1 MLFVNG
7 WIPDY
12 SIILLKVIPDFLPV
26 FTRFRYCSLSE
37 YVQHM
42 YSIAFEMFFWID
54 LSCIFGTCLP
64 KYKST
69 NKRYVDGAELMDR
82 SVCST
87 YETLDEIDVL
97 AQSVTFDKI
106 RKATKELSNVVVRTP
121 TVRSPW
127 LSDYIGGNVFLK
139 LENLQIT
146 GSFKARGAYMCIKN
160 LSDAEKERGI
170 VTMSTGNHAQSVA
183 YHAKKMGILATIVM
197 PENAA
202 IAKVERTRSLGA
214 SVILHGKTV
223 LEARDFTLQ
232 LMKRNNY
239 ALVHP
244 FDDVNI
250 IIGQGSV
257 GVEMLTDVPNL
268 DVLLIPIGGGGLAA
282 GVAIAAKELNP
293 NIQIIGIQSSF
304 CPSTA
309 EVLFPNVILNE
320 TRKDFQTIA
329 DGIAVHS
336 PGRINLNIL
345 HNLLD
350 DMLIVNESSIE
361 AAVESLIV
369 HNKIIAEG
377 AGAAGVA
384 AILVGKDILK
394 GKNVGTIIC
403 GGNIDSRIV
412 SSLLMRGLVHEGRL
426 IRLKIEVSDSP
437 GIVAHLST
445 IIGKAGGNV
454 FEISHQRLFNRTMIK
469 MGYVDAMVETR
480 DANHA
485 NLICKALI
493 ENGFPAKVME
503 DSF

>member
-1 MLFVNG
+1 M
-7 WIPDY
+7 
-12 SIILLKVIPDFLPV
+12 
-26 FTRFRYCSLSE
+26 
-37 YVQHM
+37 
-42 YSIAFEMFFWID
+42 D
-54 LSCIFGTCLP
+54 LSCILRACLT

-69 NKRYVDGAELMDR
+69 NEIDVGMGKNMDK
-82 SVCST
+82 SACSA
-87 YETLDEIDVL
+87 YEALDEIGML
-97 AQSVTFDKI
+97 ARSVTFDKI
-106 RKATKELSNVVVRTP
+106 YEATKELENVVIRTP
-121 TVRSPW
+121 TIRSPW
-127 LSDYIGGNVFLK
+127 LSDYIDGNVFLK

-146 GSFKARGAYMCIKN
+146 GSFKARGAYMCMKN
-160 LSDAEKERGI
+160 LSDAEKARGI
-170 VTMSTGNHAQSVA
+170 VTMSTGNHAKSVA
-183 YHAKKMGILATIVM
+183 YHAKKMGILGTVVM
-197 PENAA
+197 PENAP

-239 ALVHP
+239 ALVRP

-293 NIQIIGIQSSF
+293 SIQIIGIQSSF

-320 TRKDFQTIA
+320 TRKEFQTIA
-329 DGIAVHS
+329 DGISVHS

-345 HNLLD
+345 HDLLD

-369 HNKIIAEG
+369 HNKIVAEG

-384 AILVGKDILK
+384 AILASKDILK

-403 GGNIDSRIV
+403 GGNIDSRII

-426 IRLKIEVSDSP
+426 IRLKIEVSDNP

-485 NLICKALI
+485 HLICKVLI